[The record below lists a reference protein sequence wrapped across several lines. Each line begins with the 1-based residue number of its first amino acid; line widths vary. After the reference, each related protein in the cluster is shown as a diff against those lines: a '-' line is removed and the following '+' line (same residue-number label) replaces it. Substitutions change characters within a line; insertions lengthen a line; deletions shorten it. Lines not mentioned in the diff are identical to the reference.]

1 MITNIKQLNYNQY
14 INYLIVA
21 YALILPLSRAG
32 VVFFSA
38 LLTLLWILEG
48 DFKKKYLLLSQSK
61 IVKALLAF
69 ILFNLFAVLWSEYML
84 QSLEYI
90 QKYWYFLPLFVIFTS
105 IKKEYITKALSAFI
119 LGMFISEVISYG
131 VFFELWQ
138 FKHATPENPSPFMHH
153 IEYSIFLAFTALVLL
168 GRIFNEKDLK
178 YTLLYIFFFATVSG
192 NLFLT
197 AGRTGQIAFILGLF
211 VLTMLS
217 FKNKLKA
224 FFVSIILSVLVLGI
238 AFNLST
244 TFYERIITGK
254 NSLVNVVE
262 KEDYCSSWG
271 SRVAVW
277 VVAEDIM
284 IENPVLGVGISD
296 NMTEFH
302 NLISEKHPKMEC
314 VQGHLMHMHN
324 QYIQTFTQMG
334 IIGLVLL
341 LGVFYMIIKLPLK
354 EIAYRN
360 VQYVYVTVVL
370 FAFVSEVLYHR
381 QFSMALFALIVGV
394 LLAQNRVENEV

>member
-1 MITNIKQLNYNQY
+1 MISNIKQINYNQT

-21 YALILPLSRAG
+21 YAFLLPLSRAG
-32 VVFFSA
+32 IVFFSA

-61 IVKALLAF
+61 IVKVLLAF
-69 ILFNLFAVLWSEYML
+69 ILFNLIAVFWSEYML

-90 QKYWYFLPLFVIFTS
+90 QKYWYFLPIFVIFTS
-105 IKKEYITKALSAFI
+105 IKKEYINKALSAFI
-119 LGMFISEVISYG
+119 FGMFISEIISYG

-138 FKHATPENPSPFMHH
+138 FKHATPQNPTPFMHH

-168 GRIFNEKDLK
+168 GRIFNETDLK
-178 YTLLYIFFFATVSG
+178 YTFLYIFFFATVSG

-211 VLTMLS
+211 VLAMLS
-217 FKNKLKA
+217 FKNKVKA
-224 FFVSIILSVLVLGI
+224 FFVSVILSVLVLGI

-244 TFYERIITGK
+244 TFSERIITGK

-284 IENPVLGVGISD
+284 IENPILGVGISD

-302 NLISEKHPKMEC
+302 NLISEKYPKMEC
-314 VQGHLMHMHN
+314 VQGYLMHMHN

-341 LGVFYMIIKLPLK
+341 LGIFYMIIKLPLK
-354 EIAYRN
+354 EIEYRN
-360 VQYVYVTVVL
+360 IQYVYVTVVL

-381 QFSMALFALIVGV
+381 QFSMALFALIVGI

>member
-1 MITNIKQLNYNQY
+1 MISNIKQINYNQT

-21 YALILPLSRAG
+21 YAFILPLSRAG

-38 LLTLLWILEG
+38 LLALLWILEG

-61 IVKALLAF
+61 IVKILLAF
-69 ILFNLFAVLWSEYML
+69 IFFNLFAVLWSEYML

-153 IEYSIFLAFTALVLL
+153 IEYSILLAFTALVLL
-168 GRIFNEKDLK
+168 GRIFNEDNIK
-178 YTLLYIFFFATVSG
+178 YTFLYIFFFATVSG

-224 FFVSIILSVLVLGI
+224 FFVSIILSALVLSI

-244 TFYERIITGK
+244 TFYDRIITGK

-284 IENPVLGVGISD
+284 LENPVLGVGISD

-302 NLISEKHPKMEC
+302 NLMSEKYPKMEC

-324 QYIQTFTQMG
+324 QYIQTFTQLG
-334 IIGLVLL
+334 FIGLVLL
-341 LGVFYMIIKLPLK
+341 LGIFYMVIKLPLK
-354 EIAYRN
+354 EIEYRN
-360 VQYVYVTVVL
+360 IQYVYVTVVL

-381 QFSMALFALIVGV
+381 QFSMALFALIIGV
-394 LLAQNRVENEV
+394 LLAQNRVENEI

>member
-1 MITNIKQLNYNQY
+1 M
-14 INYLIVA
+14 A

-61 IVKALLAF
+61 IVKVLLAF

-168 GRIFNEKDLK
+168 GRIFNEDNIK

-224 FFVSIILSVLVLGI
+224 FFVSIILSALVLGI

-244 TFYERIITGK
+244 TFYDRIMTGK
-254 NSLVNVVE
+254 NSLVNVIE

-284 IENPVLGVGISD
+284 IENPVLGV
-296 NMTEFH
+296 
-302 NLISEKHPKMEC
+302 
-314 VQGHLMHMHN
+314 
-324 QYIQTFTQMG
+324 
-334 IIGLVLL
+334 
-341 LGVFYMIIKLPLK
+341 
-354 EIAYRN
+354 
-360 VQYVYVTVVL
+360 
-370 FAFVSEVLYHR
+370 
-381 QFSMALFALIVGV
+381 
-394 LLAQNRVENEV
+394 

>member
-1 MITNIKQLNYNQY
+1 MINNIKQINYSQY

-21 YALILPLSRAG
+21 YAFILPLSRAG

-48 DFKKKYLLLSQSK
+48 DFKKKYLLLSQSQ
-61 IVKALLAF
+61 IIQVLLAF
-69 ILFNLFAVLWSEYML
+69 ILFNLFSVLWSDYML
-84 QSLEYI
+84 EALEYI
-90 QKYWYFLPLFVIFTS
+90 KKYWYFLPLFVIFTS
-105 IKKEYITKALSAFI
+105 IQKEYITKALSAFI
-119 LGMFISEVISYG
+119 FGMFISEVIAYG

-138 FKHATPENPSPFMHH
+138 FDNATPENPSPFMHH

-168 GRIFNEKDLK
+168 GRIFNEDNIK
-178 YTLLYIFFFATVSG
+178 YTLIYIFFFATVSG

-197 AGRTGQIAFILGLF
+197 AGRTGQVAFILGLF
-211 VLTMLS
+211 VLSMLS

-224 FFVSIILSVLVLGI
+224 FFVSIILSALVLGI
-238 AFNLST
+238 AFNLSA
-244 TFYERIITGK
+244 TFYDRIMTGK
-254 NSLVNVVE
+254 NSLINVVE

-277 VVAEDIM
+277 IVSKDIM
-284 IENPVLGVGISD
+284 IENPILGVGISD

-302 NLISEKHPKMEC
+302 NLMSDKHPKMEC
-314 VQGHLMHMHN
+314 VQGYLMHMHN
-324 QYIQTFTQMG
+324 QYIQTFTQLG

-341 LGVFYMIIKLPLK
+341 LGIFYRILKLPLK
-354 EIAYRN
+354 EMEYRN
-360 VQYVYVTVVL
+360 IQYIYVTVVL

-381 QFSMALFALIVGV
+381 QFSMALFALIVGF
-394 LLAQNRVENEV
+394 LLAQNRAENEV

>member
-1 MITNIKQLNYNQY
+1 MKQIKYNQT
-14 INYLIVA
+14 INHLIVV
-21 YALILPLSRAG
+21 YAFMLPLSRG
-32 VVFFSA
+32 GIVFLSA
-38 LLTLLWILEG
+38 LLPLLWILEG
-48 DFKKKYLLLSQSK
+48 DFQKKYKLLSQSK
-61 IVKALLAF
+61 IVWALLAF
-69 ILFNLFAVLWSEYML
+69 ILFNLIAVLWSEYML

-90 QKYWYFLPLFVIFTS
+90 KKYWYFLPLFVIFTS
-105 IKKEYITKALSAFI
+105 IKKEYIAKALSAFI

-168 GRIFNEKDLK
+168 GRIFNEDDIK

-224 FFVSIILSVLVLGI
+224 FFVSIILSALVLGI

-244 TFYERIITGK
+244 TFYDRIMTGK

-277 VVAEDIM
+277 VVAEDII
-284 IENPVLGVGISD
+284 IEHPMLGVGISD

-302 NLISEKHPKMEC
+302 NLISTKYPEMEC
-314 VQGHLMHMHN
+314 IQGLLMHMHN
-324 QYIQTFTQMG
+324 QYIQTFTQLG
-334 IIGLVLL
+334 FIGLVMLL
-341 LGVFYMIIKLPLK
+341 SVFYSIMKLPLK
-354 EIAYRN
+354 EMEYRN
-360 VQYVYVTVVL
+360 VQYIYVTVVL

-381 QFSMALFALIVGV
+381 QFSMALFALIIGL
-394 LLAQNRVENEV
+394 LLAQNRAENEI